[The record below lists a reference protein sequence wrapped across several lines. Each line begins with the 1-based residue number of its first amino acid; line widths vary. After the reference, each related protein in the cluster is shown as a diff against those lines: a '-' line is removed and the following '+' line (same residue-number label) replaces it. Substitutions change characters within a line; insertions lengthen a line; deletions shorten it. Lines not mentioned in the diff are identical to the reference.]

1 MSQGPHSQRHHQI
14 WGRPEV
20 ESSGSEGAGHTE
32 SSDRLREQA
41 QVLQDKLKDVLLNS
55 DSSEPI
61 SSSSGDRTAA
71 RISPENSRL
80 LATGLFDAAARHG
93 STVFAWERTHQSQS
107 VIQSTKEALLEQ
119 VLLDEEEGEDG
130 EDQEEGP
137 GTWSAGSKYHEY
149 GHCKPCHYVSTRNG
163 CSNGEQCGFCHL
175 AHPKRFRPRPCKS
188 KRSKCKRLAGLLD
201 EVLATEPEQFDDVA
215 QVLATQGGY
224 LRTVVKSKLRTM
236 HKQEVLWPGSSSSVG
251 PNHAALQY
259 TNELMERASLTLTS
273 GSEQKSKSKTG
284 LLSL

>member
-1 MSQGPHSQRHHQI
+1 MSQGLQSQRHHQI

-32 SSDRLREQA
+32 SSDCRREQER
-41 QVLQDKLKDVLLNS
+41 VLQDKLKDVLLNS
-55 DSSEPI
+55 ESSEPI
-61 SSSSGDRTAA
+61 SGSSGDKTAVWG
-71 RISPENSRL
+71 SPDNSRHY
-80 LATGLFDAAARHG
+80 ANELFDAAARRG
-93 STVFAWERTHQSQS
+93 STAFGLERTQQSQTAL
-107 VIQSTKEALLEQ
+107 QSTKEALLEQ
-119 VLLDEEEGEDG
+119 VLVDEEEEDG
-130 EDQEEGP
+130 DDQEEGP

-149 GHCKPCHYVSTRNG
+149 GHCKPCHYVTTRNG
-163 CSNGEQCGFCHL
+163 CSNEEQCGFCHL
-175 AHPKRFRPRPCKS
+175 SHPKRFRPRPCKS

-201 EVLATEPEQFDDVA
+201 EVLANEPEQFDDVA

-236 HKQEVLWPGSSSSVG
+236 HKQDALWAGSSSSVG
-251 PNHAALQY
+251 PNNAALQY

-273 GSEQKSKSKTG
+273 GSEKKSNSKTG